1 MPATRTKLDPNGTRQ
16 RIEAVAS
23 ILEGYA
29 QRGVFRGFSPAE
41 KAGQG
46 KAVFRLLWHRDRI
59 FEFVFDP
66 SRNSMSFPSVLPNVS
81 TEMHRDL
88 KRFIESRS
96 SADLPEHR
104 RIDPSKVQINT
115 SNRKGA
121 VAINLLV
128 LDVDDE
134 YGVRKL
140 IHLVHEIFLTFL
152 LDGLYYEYMV
162 ENFDLD
168 PDRL

>member
-1 MPATRTKLDPNGTRQ
+1 MPATKTKLELNGARQ

-41 KAGQG
+41 KARQG

-66 SRNSMSFPSVLPNVS
+66 SRNSMSFPSVLPNVPS
-81 TEMHRDL
+81 EMHRDL
-88 KRFIESRS
+88 KRFIESRYS
-96 SADLPEHR
+96 TDLPEHR
-104 RIDPSKVQINT
+104 RIDSDKAQINT
-115 SNRKGA
+115 SNRKGT

-128 LDVDDE
+128 LDGDDE

-152 LDGLYYEYMV
+152 LDGRYYEYMV
-162 ENFDLD
+162 DNFDLD
-168 PDRL
+168 PDRF